1 MDMPDPGAP
10 SGDYIKA
17 ALKAAREGT
26 GRLRKAANYTLAAAA
41 AYELG
46 KQIHH
51 RLKTEY
57 THTISLVQDDEI
69 YDTVQEWLLSM
80 IPANKR
86 RSLSARSYRGEIK
99 GSGHTRG
106 RRSYRDLVEAATYG
120 GDNERREGKLV
131 LFYDGQKQQTVQIG
145 SHRIKVNIKREEKK
159 MGTYSREVE
168 QIIFTARDAAGRDAV
183 ANFLQDLSHKK
194 HEQGHSRLFIADRY
208 NDWSIV
214 DIPPRELDTVILREG
229 QIEELVAD
237 LGRFLDSEED
247 YVDLGIPWH
256 RGYLFYGPPGTGK
269 TSLAKAL
276 AEHFQMDIYY
286 IPLSDVQKD
295 MELLTTLNS
304 VRPRSI
310 LILEDVDVVHASKS
324 RDDAESQGI
333 SLSGLL
339 NALDG
344 MVTPHGLVTIMTT
357 NDRDSLDSALRRPGR
372 SDREEELGFLDDE
385 QLHRLVRKMI
395 GDAPGKLPKVPPQMT
410 HADIVESVKRV
421 IGDPEEMLAA
431 VKARLKGK

>member
-1 MDMPDPGAP
+1 MDMPERGAP
-10 SGDYIKA
+10 TGDYIKA
-17 ALKAAREGT
+17 AIKAAREGE
-26 GRLRKAANYTLAAAA
+26 GRLRKVANYALASAA

-46 KQIHH
+46 KQIHN
-51 RLKTEY
+51 RVKNQY

-69 YDTVQEWLLSM
+69 YDDVQEWLLSN
-80 IPANKR
+80 IPNAKR
-86 RSLSARSYRGEIK
+86 RSLSARSYRGDIK
-99 GSGHTRG
+99 GSG
-106 RRSYRDLVEAATYG
+106 RRATKSYRQMLESVAYG
-120 GDNERREGKLV
+120 NENERREGKLI
-131 LFYDGQKQQTVQIG
+131 LFYDGNKQQTVTISG
-145 SHRIKVNIKREEKK
+145 HRIKVSIQREEKK

-168 QIIFTARDAAGRDAV
+168 QIIFTARDTAGRNAV
-183 ANFLQDLSHKK
+183 AEFLEGLSHKK
-194 HEQGHSRLFIADRY
+194 HEQGHSRLFISDRY

-214 DIPPRELDTVILREG
+214 DIPPRNLDTVILREG
-229 QIEELVAD
+229 QIEELTAD
-237 LGRFLDSEED
+237 LGRFLDSEAA

-295 MELLTTLNS
+295 MELLSTLNS

-324 RDDAESQGI
+324 RDDAESPGI

-372 SDREEELGFLDDE
+372 SDREEELGYLDDE
-385 QLHRLVRKMI
+385 QLNRLVAKMI
-395 GDAPGKLPKVPPQMT
+395 GFPPGKLPKVPPQTT

-421 IGDPEEMLAA
+421 IGDSEEMEKA
-431 VKARLKGK
+431 VRARLKVK